1 MRARVRIFGLV
12 AAALAALSTAG
23 RRSRAGRLA
32 STAPT
37 FLFTT
42 LTGKRKS
49 GAGDEDGFGAAAV
62 VLRPRT
68 NQVCF
73 ALAVAKIAPATL
85 AHIHNNPA
93 GVNGPVVVDF
103 IAPTNGFSFGC
114 AKDVSDAL
122 LTDIRD
128 NPAELLRE
136 RAQHRVPRWR
146 APRPARLSELAAEL
160 VGTLQQRPALRVGSG
175 GVGGL
180 PKQCDRTVDLADARG
195 EVGFRGSRVRCHRWT
210 SSPRRTWAEC
220 SLRHFSQ

>member
-1 MRARVRIFGLV
+1 MRARVRVFGLV
-12 AAALAALSTAG
+12 AAALAALSM
-23 RRSRAGRLA
+23 LA
-32 STAPT
+32 VAPAQAASSTAPT

-42 LTGKRKS
+42 LNGEEEV
-49 GAGDEDGFGAAAV
+49 GPGDEDGFGVAAV

-128 NPAELLRE
+128 NPQNYYVNVHNTEF
-136 RAQHRVPRWR
+136 P
-146 APRPARLSELAAEL
+146 
-160 VGTLQQRPALRVGSG
+160 GGALRGQLG
-175 GVGGL
+175 
-180 PKQCDRTVDLADARG
+180 
-195 EVGFRGSRVRCHRWT
+195 
-210 SSPRRTWAEC
+210 
-220 SLRHFSQ
+220 